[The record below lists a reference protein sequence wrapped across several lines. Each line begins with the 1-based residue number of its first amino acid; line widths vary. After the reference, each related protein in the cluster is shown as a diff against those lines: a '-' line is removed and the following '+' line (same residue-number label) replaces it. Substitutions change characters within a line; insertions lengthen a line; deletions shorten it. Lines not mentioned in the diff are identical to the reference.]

1 MCRVFCIVAALLASS
16 ILFAQPS
23 KIQPVGVGERFPL
36 EAWQALQNGKDSTWR
51 IADLEADLVILD
63 FMSVTCGSCYYSI
76 PLLDSLQRHNPRV
89 RSFIVLEDADTA
101 RFYKN
106 IRHIFKRNEPIAIP
120 VVVNDSLLRRYFPH
134 YLISHIVWLNGKQE
148 VIGITGS
155 DYLKADSIPVA
166 MSGKTLPWTLKQ
178 DVWDFDFRAHWMK
191 WNSELITEPES
202 YYYSVF
208 TKELIGIAPPQGF
221 MEDEQGR
228 LVRFAKYNRPLLDF
242 CYAVLEDKGDIR
254 TKGFLFTRAAY
265 EKVFANTTGRGL
277 KERPDHYSY
286 SISLPPDINRKRA
299 LRLIREDIR
308 RWLLWQGIILIPL
321 EKGADGKPAWLIDL
335 APLTTKP

>member
-1 MCRVFCIVAALLASS
+1 MCRVLCIMAALLASS
-16 ILFAQPS
+16 ILIAQPS

-51 IADLEADLVILD
+51 IADLDADLVILD

-106 IRHIFKRNEPIAIP
+106 IRHIFKRKEPIAIP

-134 YLISHIVWLNGKQE
+134 YLISHIVWLNGQQE

-178 DVWDFDFRAHWMK
+178 DVWGFDNNADWLA
-191 WNSELITEPES
+191 WNPEMPVEPDS

-208 TKELIGIAPPQGF
+208 TKELAGIAPPQGF
-221 MEDEQGR
+221 REDEEGR
-228 LVRFAKYNRPLLDF
+228 TVLFSHYNSPLLEF
-242 CYAVLEDKGDIR
+242 CYMALPEKGGLRKED
-254 TKGFLFTRAAY
+254 FLFTRQAY
-265 EKVFANTTGRGL
+265 EKIFGNSTGRGL
-277 KERPDHYSY
+277 KERSDRYSY
-286 SISLPPDINRKRA
+286 RISLPPGIDRKWA
-299 LRLIREDIR
+299 MRLIREDIR
-308 RWLLWQGIILIPL
+308 RWLLWQGITLIHM
-321 EKGADGKPAWLIDL
+321 EKGAGGKPAWLIDL
-335 APLTTKP
+335 VPLTTKP